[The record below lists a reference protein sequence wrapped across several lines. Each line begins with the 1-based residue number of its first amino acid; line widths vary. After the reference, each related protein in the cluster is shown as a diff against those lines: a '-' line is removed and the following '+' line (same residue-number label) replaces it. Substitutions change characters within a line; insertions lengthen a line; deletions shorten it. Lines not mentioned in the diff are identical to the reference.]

1 MPPEGDHVLEHVKEE
16 SWQPVMVNSCDLATV
31 ALPSAVS
38 AQIHRMQEVAMIDD
52 ADISRTS
59 KELAV
64 LFGALPD

>member
-1 MPPEGDHVLEHVKEE
+1 MSSSMLKKEAG
-16 SWQPVMVNSCDLATV
+16 SAVMVNSCDLATV

-59 KELAV
+59 REVAV
-64 LFGALPD
+64 LYGALPD